1 MSVYTIIL
9 YGKSCVVAIF
19 HNNMTGGYA
28 DMKKIFAVL
37 LCLTLVLSSFSAAL
51 AFEPIAKEEIKVGFV
66 YIGDV
71 TDMGYTYA
79 HHEGTKFMQE
89 QLGLTGDQILTKRNI
104 AEDSAAETA
113 IRELV
118 EQGCNA
124 IFATSFGYMDYM
136 EELSEEYPEVI
147 FSHCSG
153 YKSND
158 VNFNNYFGRIYEARY
173 LSGIAAGL
181 KAKEMG
187 NNHLG
192 YVAAFTSIPE
202 VVYSLNAYY
211 LGAKSVNPDVT
222 MTVKSTNSWYDPTV
236 ERQVAD
242 ALVSAGCGIIA
253 QHCDTTG
260 PVAAAQENKLFAV
273 GYNADVEEFGPDAVL
288 TSPVWHW
295 GIYLVEAVQQVIDG
309 TWTPEN
315 SLMGLS
321 EGLVGLSNLTKNC
334 TEDTIAAVD
343 AAAATILDG
352 SFGVFVGPIND
363 NEGNVKVEAGQTLTP
378 AEILSITWFVEGI
391 TVG

>member
-1 MSVYTIIL
+1 
-9 YGKSCVVAIF
+9 
-19 HNNMTGGYA
+19 
-28 DMKKIFAVL
+28 MKKLLCAL
-37 LCLTLVLSSFSAAL
+37 LCLVMVLGFASSAM
-51 AFEPIAKEEIKVGFV
+51 AFNPVNKDDLKLGFI

-79 HHEGTKFMQE
+79 HHQGTLQMQAA
-89 QLGLTGDQILTKRNI
+89 LGLRDDQILIKKNVT
-104 AEDSAAETA
+104 EDSACETA

-124 IFATSFGYMDYM
+124 IFATSFGFMPYMT
-136 EELSEEYPEVI
+136 ELSEEYPDVI

-153 YKSND
+153 YESND
-158 VNFNNYFGRIYEARY
+158 ANYNNYFGRIYEARY

-181 KAKEMG
+181 KAKETG

-192 YVAAFTSIPE
+192 YVAAFDTVPE

-222 MTVKSTNSWYDPTV
+222 MTVKVTNSWYNPTA

-242 ALVSAGCGIIA
+242 ALIAAGCGILA

-260 PVAAAQENKLFAV
+260 PVVAAQENGLFAV
-273 GYNADVEEFGPDAVL
+273 GYNANVEEFGPDAVL
-288 TSPVWHW
+288 TAPVWNW
-295 GIYLVEAVQQVIDG
+295 GIYVTDAVQKVIDG

-321 EGLVGLSNLTKNC
+321 EGLVGLAPLTKNC
-334 TEDTIAAVD
+334 AEGTEEAILT
-343 AAAATILDG
+343 ATESILNG

-363 NEGNVKVEAGQTLTP
+363 NTGAEKVPAGTTLTP
-378 AEILSITWFVEGI
+378 AEILQINWFVEGI